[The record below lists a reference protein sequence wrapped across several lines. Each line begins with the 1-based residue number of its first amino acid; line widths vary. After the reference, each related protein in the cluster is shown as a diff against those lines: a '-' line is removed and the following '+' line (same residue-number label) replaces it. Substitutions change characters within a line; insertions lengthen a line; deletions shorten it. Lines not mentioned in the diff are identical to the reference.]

1 MLMELFKV
9 FLLMELACR
18 ADQLVTPITAK
29 WKPLL
34 FAVHPV
40 PALMSKSCNVIRSL
54 S

>member
-1 MLMELFKV
+1 MKLFKASPLV
-9 FLLMELACR
+9 ELACH

-34 FAVHPV
+34 SALHPV
-40 PALMSKSCNVIRSL
+40 PALMSKSHSVIRSL